1 MAKRTADNQKTKDD
15 VEEEGNEEPGIRAAP
30 LAAVEGRPVRG
41 LPKRRGLGGASAP
54 TPTPAPAPVADIPPA
69 PTSGTSSPVPPSG
82 TSNAFTGFS
91 FGASTSSTPSFS
103 FGQSSAS
110 SPASTTPAAAPKPF
124 AGFSFGSAAAT
135 GSSTSAPVTEPTGTA
150 TPAFS
155 FSQKPVEPTQTKA
168 LQPSKPFAGFSFGAP
183 AAAAPSTGDNAS
195 EPPRF
200 SFGAKPTSDVTKEVP
215 AHEPIKSKAAPFSFG
230 TASSAPVASG
240 SKEATQVQGFSFA
253 KTLIATATSTTSKPT
268 LTEASETAPA
278 KPSFSFGPMAT
289 TFGTGTA
296 PTSNS
301 APPAPAAEAA
311 PAPSTSS
318 SSSESETSYYTSL
331 RGLNQSFLTFFST
344 TIEKDQFIDLT
355 TVLPKLLVQYEEHL
369 TGIETKAG
377 WKPDATS
384 KDKIETTAA
393 PEPPKATGFTLPKA
407 PSAGS
412 FSLPKAPST
421 SSAAPATGGFT
432 PSAPATAPSKS
443 SIFSFPAADTTPK
456 KSSDEVNKIVSE
468 AIADKPE
475 EEKMAEKTGFGFSF
489 GTDSTKPKESS
500 AFKFEAPKK
509 STSLFASSP
518 ATPAKSA
525 AGNEAAPLGKFGP
538 GGSQPQLSFGAKAGT
553 SPAANTT
560 SSFNFNVG
568 KPSTPAGAGTSFS
581 FGTSSSPSVAAGA
594 STTSASVFGGT
605 STRSAPTFSF
615 GATTPSASSSSSFVF
630 GKSPVVQPSGDAP
643 KFGASLQPF
652 GSTSSV
658 STPAPAVNESNT
670 EGEEATEPSSPSK
683 NLASVAGAGEEN
695 EDTVIE
701 QRGKLNRLEDGEY
714 KLEGLGQFKLKRTK
728 NEEDRKRRLLM
739 RTDGNG
745 NVILNMAVKSTF
757 NPSVEGPY
765 LKFLGFNMDG
775 KPTPYALRVKNA
787 EAANTLLEGLKKEV
801 EEIKDDKS

>member
-15 VEEEGNEEPGIRAAP
+15 VEEEDNEEPGVRAAP

-41 LPKRRGLGGASAP
+41 LPKRRGLGGSSA
-54 TPTPAPAPVADIPPA
+54 PTPAPAPVTAITPA
-69 PTSGTSSPVPPSG
+69 PTSGIFSPAPPSG
-82 TSNAFTGFS
+82 ASNTFTGFS

-110 SPASTTPAAAPKPF
+110 STASTTPATAPKPF
-124 AGFSFGSAAAT
+124 AGFSFGSSSAPEP
-135 GSSTSAPVTEPTGTA
+135 STSAPLTEPPKTA

-155 FSQKPVEPTQTKA
+155 FGQKPIESTQPA
-168 LQPSKPFAGFSFGAP
+168 ASQPPKPFAGFSFGAS
-183 AAAAPSTGDNAS
+183 AAAAPTTGGNAS
-195 EPPRF
+195 EPPKF
-200 SFGAKPTSDVTKEVP
+200 TFGAKPTSDVTKEMPVQ
-215 AHEPIKSKAAPFSFG
+215 EPVKSNAASFSFG
-230 TASSAPVASG
+230 TGPSTVAAPV
-240 SKEATQVQGFSFA
+240 SKDATQAQGFSFA
-253 KTLIATATSTTSKPT
+253 KAPVPTATSATSKPT

-278 KPSFSFGPMAT
+278 KPSFSFGPMTT

-296 PTSNS
+296 SNS
-301 APPAPAAEAA
+301 NSVSPAPKAETA
-311 PAPSTSS
+311 PAPGTSS
-318 SSSESETSYYTSL
+318 SSLDSETSYYTSL
-331 RGLNQSFLTFFST
+331 RGLNQSFHTFFSS

-355 TVLPKLLVQYEEHL
+355 TVFPKLLVQYEKHL
-369 TGIETKAG
+369 TGIETKTG
-377 WKPDATS
+377 WKPNGTS
-384 KDKIETTAA
+384 EDRVESTVAS
-393 PEPPKATGFTLPKA
+393 EPLKATGFTLPKA
-407 PSAGS
+407 PSGAS

-421 SSAAPATGGFT
+421 SSATPATGGFT
-432 PSAPATAPSKS
+432 PSAPATAASKPPV
-443 SIFSFPAADTTPK
+443 FSFPAASTTPK
-456 KSSDEVNKIVSE
+456 KSSDEVNKIVSD
-468 AIADKPE
+468 AIANKPE
-475 EEKMAEKTGFGFSF
+475 EEKEKAGFGFSF
-489 GTDSTKPKESS
+489 GTDSTKPKESN

-525 AGNEAAPLGKFGP
+525 TGNEAAPLGKFGP

-553 SPAANTT
+553 SPAASTT
-560 SSFNFNVG
+560 SNFTFNVG
-568 KPSTPAGAGTSFS
+568 KSSTPAGAGTGFS
-581 FGTSSSPSVAAGA
+581 FGTNSSSAATAGA
-594 STTSASVFGGT
+594 STTSAFG
-605 STRSAPTFSF
+605 STGPGSAPTFSF
-615 GATTPSASSSSSFVF
+615 GATTPSTSSSSPFVF
-630 GKSPVVQPSGDAP
+630 GKSPVVPASSDAP

-658 STPAPAVNESNT
+658 STPAPTTNESNT
-670 EGEEATEPSSPSK
+670 EGEDADAPASPSK

-728 NEEDRKRRLLM
+728 NEEDKKRRLLM

-787 EAANTLLEGLKKEV
+787 ETANTLLEGLKKEV
-801 EEIKDDKS
+801 EEIEKEKAD